1 MNADQINELKD
12 TFRRAMLDWDV
23 AVSVTIF
30 DEDYADVSFK
40 LWGTDIEGCFR
51 LEKNKWVVGHDC
63 PHYIT
68 NSTTAWQWIA
78 MKLHEKLTA

>member
-1 MNADQINELKD
+1 MSADQINELRD

-23 AVSVTIF
+23 SVSIQVI
-30 DEDYADVSFK
+30 DETWVDLAFI
-40 LWGTDIEGCFR
+40 LWGTSIEGSFY
-51 LEKNKWVVGHDC
+51 LDGDQWSDEDC

-78 MKLHEKLTA
+78 MKLHNKLTA